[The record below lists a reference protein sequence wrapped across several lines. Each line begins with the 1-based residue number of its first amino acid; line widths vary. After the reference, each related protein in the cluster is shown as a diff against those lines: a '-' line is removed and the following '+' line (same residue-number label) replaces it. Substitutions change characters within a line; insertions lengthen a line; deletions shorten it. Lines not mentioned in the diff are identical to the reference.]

1 MGPKSTIAKLK
12 QLIGPP
18 AFEGE
23 DLNLHQKEVLT
34 LLLWTSIVMVS
45 WFMLYMLV
53 FDDVGT
59 RRLIVFGSLISI
71 CFMTLI
77 AVRME
82 KLRFASWL
90 YVLGLWLVV
99 TGSVVT
105 AGGVHAPAFAG
116 YMLVI
121 LIAGIVIGR
130 LMSFVMLTVSII
142 AGQLLVYLESNGML
156 PVPEFRTLGMY
167 ANSVTGFFLFSWG
180 LVVFTTRSVSHALG
194 RATRRLE
201 ERKVVEQQLAYQA
214 MLLNQVN
221 DAVVSVDL
229 QGNIFYANAATEKLY
244 GHRVEEIT
252 GKPIGDILRTHFP
265 DSIGPSFADYLKI
278 HGTWRGEVR
287 QLHKAGMELDV
298 ELSATLV
305 RDPQGKPLGFVGVQR
320 DIRERKRSEAA
331 LRESEE
337 RYRLLVEN
345 STDIITEVD
354 EEARILYSTPN
365 RKDVLG
371 YEEGELVGMD
381 GFANIHPDD
390 VPQARAIF
398 HQGRGS
404 LVYRMH
410 HKDGS
415 WRWLESSGQK
425 YRSRSGT
432 LHAVIVSRDITERK
446 RSEDELEKSR
456 KQLEQF
462 SVHLEDSLEE
472 QRNRLSREM
481 HDELG
486 QLLTIL
492 RFDISWLASNIAN
505 EPNGFREKIESLR
518 ETVDTAIKS
527 VKRISQELRPP
538 QLDALGLMGAMQWD
552 VKQFEQKFS
561 IPTLF
566 HPLPQEV
573 ELQANQRLALY
584 RAFQEA
590 LTNVARHAEATEVTV
605 DLALMNGCLRLTI
618 QDNGRGITVEDT
630 QKVNSYGLIGM
641 RERLRAGNGS
651 VTVTGAP
658 NRGTTVLIELPIGGQ
673 SS

>member
-1 MGPKSTIAKLK
+1 MGPMSVIAKLK

-23 DLNLHQKEVLT
+23 DLSLHQKEVLT
-34 LLLWTSIVMVS
+34 LLLWTSIVMVV
-45 WFMLYMLV
+45 WYLLYMGL
-53 FDDVGT
+53 FDDLGT
-59 RRLIVFGSLISI
+59 RRLIVFGSLVIL
-71 CFMTLI
+71 CFATLI
-77 AVRME
+77 AVRE
-82 KLRFASWL
+82 RKLQFASWL

-99 TGSVVT
+99 TGAATT
-105 AGGVHAPAFAG
+105 AGGIHAPAFAG
-116 YMLVI
+116 YILVI
-121 LIAGIVIGR
+121 LVAGIVLGR
-130 LMSFVMLTVSII
+130 LMSFVILTISIV
-142 AGQLLVYLESNGML
+142 AGRVLVNLEANGML
-156 PVPEFRTLGMY
+156 PVPEVRTLEAY
-167 ANSVTGFFLFSWG
+167 ANSVIGFFLFSWG
-180 LVVFTTRSVSHALG
+180 LVVFTTRSVSHALE
-194 RATRRLE
+194 RASRRLE
-201 ERKVVEQQLAYQA
+201 ERKAAEQQLAYQA

-229 QGNIFYANAATEKLY
+229 QGNIFYVNAAAEKLY
-244 GHRVEEIT
+244 GYRVEDIM
-252 GKPIGDILRTHFP
+252 GKPIGEILRTYFP

-287 QLHKAGMELDV
+287 QLHKMGTELDV
-298 ELSATLV
+298 ELSATLI
-305 RDPQGKPLGFVGVQR
+305 RDSQGKPLGFVGVQR
-320 DIRERKRSEAA
+320 DIQERKRSEAA

-354 EEARILYSTPN
+354 EEARILYSSPN
-365 RKDVLG
+365 RRAILG
-371 YEEGELVGMD
+371 YEEGELVGVD
-381 GFANIHPDD
+381 GFTNIHPDD
-390 VPQARAIF
+390 VAQARAIF

-415 WRWLESSGQK
+415 WRWFESSGQK
-425 YRSRSGT
+425 YRSRLGE
-432 LHAVIVSRDITERK
+432 LHAVIVSRDITQRK
-446 RSEDELEKSR
+446 QSEDELEKSR

-492 RFDISWLASNIAN
+492 RFDISWLASNIAQG
-505 EPNGFREKIESLR
+505 PNGFREKVESLR

-538 QLDALGLMGAMQWD
+538 QLDALGLVGAMQWD

-561 IPTLF
+561 IPTRF
-566 HPLPQEV
+566 HPMPQEV

-590 LTNVARHAEATEVTV
+590 LTNIARHAGATEVTV
-605 DLALMNGCLRLTI
+605 DLTPVNGCVRLKI
-618 QDNGRGITVEDT
+618 QDNGRGISAEDM
-630 QKVNSYGLIGM
+630 QKMNSYGLIGM
-641 RERLRAGNGS
+641 RERLRQWNGS
-651 VTVTGAP
+651 VTVTGTP

>member
-1 MGPKSTIAKLK
+1 MFKKLK

-18 AFEGE
+18 AFVGE
-23 DLNLHQKEVLT
+23 DLGLHQKEVLT
-34 LLLWTSIVMVS
+34 LLLTTAIAMTS
-45 WFMLYMLV
+45 WFILYMLF
-53 FDDVGT
+53 FDEVLT
-59 RRLIVFGSLISI
+59 RRLIIFGVFTSL
-71 CFMTLI
+71 CFVTLLL
-77 AVRME
+77 VRKN
-82 KLRFASWL
+82 KLRFGSWL
-90 YVLGLWLVV
+90 FVIGLWIVL
-99 TGSVVT
+99 TGAVAT
-105 AGGVHAPAFAG
+105 AGGVYAPAFSG

-121 LIAGIVIGR
+121 LIAGIVLGR
-130 LMSFVMLTVSII
+130 FTSFVILLLCII
-142 AGQLLVYLESNGML
+142 AGRAFVYMENNGML
-156 PVPEFRTLGMY
+156 PTPEFRTIEAY
-167 ANSVTGFFLFSWG
+167 VNSVTGFFLFSWG
-180 LVVFTTRSVSHALG
+180 LVVFTTRSVSHALE
-194 RATRRLE
+194 RANKRLE
-201 ERKVVEQQLAYQA
+201 ERKKAEQQLAYQA

-229 QGNIFYANAATEKLY
+229 EGNIFYANAATEKLY

-252 GKPIGDILRTHFP
+252 GRPIGEVLQTYFP

-287 QLHKAGMELDV
+287 QLHKAGRELDV
-298 ELSATLV
+298 ELSATLI
-305 RDPQGKPLGFVGVQR
+305 RDSQGKPLGFVGVQR
-320 DIRERKRSEAA
+320 DIQERKRSEAA

-354 EEARILYSTPN
+354 EEARILYSSPN
-365 RKDVLG
+365 RRAILG
-371 YEEGELVGMD
+371 YEEGELVGVD
-381 GFANIHPDD
+381 GFTNIHPDD
-390 VPQARAIF
+390 VAQARAIF

-415 WRWLESSGQK
+415 WRWFESSGQK
-425 YRSRSGT
+425 YRSRLGK
-432 LHAVIVSRDITERK
+432 LHAVIVSRDITQRK
-446 RSEDELEKSR
+446 QSEDELEKSR

-492 RFDISWLASNIAN
+492 RFDISWLASNIAQG
-505 EPNGFREKIESLR
+505 PKGLREKVESLR

-538 QLDALGLMGAMQWD
+538 QLDALGLVGAMQWD

-561 IPTLF
+561 IPTRF
-566 HPLPQEV
+566 HTMPQEV

-590 LTNVARHAEATEVTV
+590 LTNIARHAGATEVTV
-605 DLALMNGCLRLTI
+605 DLTPMNGCLRLKI
-618 QDNGRGITVEDT
+618 QDNGRGITAEDM
-630 QKVNSYGLIGM
+630 QKMNSYGLIGM
-641 RERLRAGNGS
+641 RERLRQWNGS
-651 VTVTGAP
+651 VTVTGTP